1 METGFLLSFLAGMA
15 SIISPCVLPLIPIV
29 VGFSLLKRKNSE
41 IVAFGLGFFLLFAII
56 TILIAIFTAAI
67 NYYLLYFRIA
77 AALIL
82 VIIGALFIFN
92 KRLFNISTPLISNAQ
107 GSQEE
112 IGEGDG
118 KGKEKG
124 REKGILG
131 SFLMGF
137 LTCLAWSPC
146 FGPYVVAVATYGAST
161 GDITYSIINMTIF
174 AGGFSL
180 TILIMA
186 FLMSKIDFKAIIKY
200 SDWIRI
206 ISGVIIAI
214 AGLYMLIGFL

>member
-15 SIISPCVLPLIPIV
+15 SILSPCVLPLIPIV
-29 VGFSLLKRKNSE
+29 VGFSLLKRKNTE

-56 TILIAIFTAAI
+56 TILTAIFTAAI

-82 VIIGALFIFN
+82 VIIGVLFIVN
-92 KRLFNISTPLISNAQ
+92 KRLFNISTPSISNSNTPD
-107 GSQEE
+107 SQ
-112 IGEGDG
+112 
-118 KGKEKG
+118 
-124 REKGILG
+124 KGIVG

-146 FGPYVVAVATYGAST
+146 FGPYVVAVSTYSAST
-161 GDITYSIINMTIF
+161 GNIGYSIINMAIF

-180 TILIMA
+180 TILLMA
-186 FLMSKIDFKAIIKY
+186 FLMSKIDFKGILKY

-206 ISGVIIAI
+206 ISGAIIAL
-214 AGLYMLIGFL
+214 AGMYMLIGFL

>member
-1 METGFLLSFLAGMA
+1 METGFLLSFLAGVA

-29 VGFSLLKRKNSE
+29 VGFSLLKRKNTE

-56 TILIAIFTAAI
+56 TILTAIFTVAI
-67 NYYLLYFRIA
+67 DHYLLYFRIA

-82 VIIGALFIFN
+82 VIIGVLFIVN
-92 KRLFNISTPLISNAQ
+92 KRLFNISAPSISSTPDS
-107 GSQEE
+107 
-112 IGEGDG
+112 
-118 KGKEKG
+118 
-124 REKGILG
+124 EKGIVG

-146 FGPYVVAVATYGAST
+146 FGPYVVAVATYSAST
-161 GDITYSIINMTIF
+161 GNIGYSIINMAIF

-180 TILIMA
+180 TILLMA
-186 FLMSKIDFKAIIKY
+186 FLMSKIDLKGILKY

-206 ISGVIIAI
+206 ISGAIIAL

>member
-15 SIISPCVLPLIPIV
+15 SIISPCVLPLIPVV
-29 VGFSLLKRKNSE
+29 VGFSILKRTNKE

-56 TILIAIFTAAI
+56 TILTAIFTVAI
-67 NYYLLYFRIA
+67 DHYLLYFRIA

-82 VIIGALFIFN
+82 VIIGVLFIVN
-92 KRLFNISTPLISNAQ
+92 KRLFNISTPSIS
-107 GSQEE
+107 STH
-112 IGEGDG
+112 DS
-118 KGKEKG
+118 
-124 REKGILG
+124 EKGIVG

-146 FGPYVVAVATYGAST
+146 FGPYVVAVATYSASI
-161 GDITYSIINMTIF
+161 GNIGYSIINMAIF

-180 TILIMA
+180 TILLMA
-186 FLMSKIDFKAIIKY
+186 FLMSKIDFKAILKY

-206 ISGVIIAI
+206 ISGVIIAL
-214 AGLYMLIGFL
+214 AGIYMLIGFL

>member
-1 METGFLLSFLAGMA
+1 METGYLLSFLAGIA
-15 SIISPCVLPLIPIV
+15 SILSPCVLPLIPVV
-29 VGFSLLKRKNSE
+29 VGFSLLKRKNTE

-56 TILIAIFTAAI
+56 TILTAIFTAAI

-82 VIIGALFIFN
+82 VIIGVLFIVN
-92 KRLFNISTPLISNAQ
+92 KRLFNISAPSISNTPD
-107 GSQEE
+107 S
-112 IGEGDG
+112 
-118 KGKEKG
+118 
-124 REKGILG
+124 EKGIVG

-146 FGPYVVAVATYGAST
+146 FGPYVVAVATYSAST
-161 GDITYSIINMTIF
+161 GNIGYSIINMAIF

-180 TILIMA
+180 TILIIA
-186 FLMSKIDFKAIIKY
+186 FLMSKIDFKAILKY
-200 SDWIRI
+200 SDWIRV
-206 ISGVIIAI
+206 ISGVIIAF

>member
-1 METGFLLSFLAGMA
+1 METGYLLSFLAGIA
-15 SIISPCVLPLIPIV
+15 SIISPCVLPLIPVV
-29 VGFSLLKRKNSE
+29 VGFSLLKRKNTE
-41 IVAFGLGFFLLFAII
+41 IVAFALGFFLLFAII
-56 TILIAIFTAAI
+56 TILTAIFTAAI

-82 VIIGALFIFN
+82 VIIGVLFIVN
-92 KRLFNISTPLISNAQ
+92 KKMFNISTLSISNTPD
-107 GSQEE
+107 SQ
-112 IGEGDG
+112 
-118 KGKEKG
+118 
-124 REKGILG
+124 KGIVG

-146 FGPYVVAVATYGAST
+146 FGPYVVAVATYSAST
-161 GDITYSIINMTIF
+161 GNIGYSIINMAIF

-180 TILIMA
+180 TILIIA
-186 FLMSKIDFKAIIKY
+186 FLMSKIDFKAILKY

-206 ISGVIIAI
+206 ISGVVIAL

>member
-29 VGFSLLKRKNSE
+29 VGFSLLKRKNTE

-56 TILIAIFTAAI
+56 TIFTAIFTAAI

-82 VIIGALFIFN
+82 VIIGVLFIVN
-92 KRLFNISTPLISNAQ
+92 KRLFNISAPSISNTSD
-107 GSQEE
+107 SQ
-112 IGEGDG
+112 
-118 KGKEKG
+118 
-124 REKGILG
+124 KGIVG

-146 FGPYVVAVATYGAST
+146 FGPYVVAVATYSAST
-161 GDITYSIINMTIF
+161 GNIGYSIINLAIF

-186 FLMSKIDFKAIIKY
+186 FLMSRIDFKAIIKY
-200 SDWIRI
+200 SDWVRI
-206 ISGVIIAI
+206 ISGVIIAL

>member
-1 METGFLLSFLAGMA
+1 METGYLLSFLAGIA
-15 SIISPCVLPLIPIV
+15 SIISPCVLPLIPVV
-29 VGFSLLKRKNSE
+29 VGFSLLKRKNTE

-56 TILIAIFTAAI
+56 TILTAIFTAAI

-82 VIIGALFIFN
+82 VIIGVLFIVN
-92 KRLFNISTPLISNAQ
+92 KRLFNISAPSVSSTPDS
-107 GSQEE
+107 
-112 IGEGDG
+112 
-118 KGKEKG
+118 
-124 REKGILG
+124 EKGIVG

-146 FGPYVVAVATYGAST
+146 FGPYVVAVATYSAST
-161 GDITYSIINMTIF
+161 GNIGYSIINMAIF

-180 TILIMA
+180 TILIIA
-186 FLMSKIDFKAIIKY
+186 FLMSKIDYKAILKY

-206 ISGVIIAI
+206 VSGVIIAF

>member
-15 SIISPCVLPLIPIV
+15 SILSPCVLPLIPIV
-29 VGFSLLKRKNSE
+29 VGFSLLKRKNTE

-56 TILIAIFTAAI
+56 TILTAIFTAAI

-82 VIIGALFIFN
+82 VIIGVLFIVN
-92 KRLFNISTPLISNAQ
+92 KRLFNISTPSISNSNTPD
-107 GSQEE
+107 SQ
-112 IGEGDG
+112 
-118 KGKEKG
+118 
-124 REKGILG
+124 KGIVG

-146 FGPYVVAVATYGAST
+146 FGPYVVAVATYSAST
-161 GDITYSIINMTIF
+161 GDITYSIINMAIF

-180 TILIMA
+180 TILLMA
-186 FLMSKIDFKAIIKY
+186 FLMSKIDFKGILKY

-206 ISGVIIAI
+206 ISGAIIAL
-214 AGLYMLIGFL
+214 AGMYMLIGFL

>member
-1 METGFLLSFLAGMA
+1 METGYLLSFLAGIA
-15 SIISPCVLPLIPIV
+15 SILSPCVLPLIPVV
-29 VGFSLLKRKNSE
+29 VGFSLLKRKNTE
-41 IVAFGLGFFLLFAII
+41 IVAFSLGFFLLFAII
-56 TILIAIFTAAI
+56 TTLTAIFTAAI

-82 VIIGALFIFN
+82 VIIGVLFIVN
-92 KRLFNISTPLISNAQ
+92 KKLFNISAPSISNTPD
-107 GSQEE
+107 SQ
-112 IGEGDG
+112 
-118 KGKEKG
+118 
-124 REKGILG
+124 KGIVG

-146 FGPYVVAVATYGAST
+146 FGPYVVAVATYSAST
-161 GDITYSIINMTIF
+161 GNIGYSIINMAIF

-180 TILIMA
+180 TILIIA
-186 FLMSKIDFKAIIKY
+186 FLMSKIDFKAILKY

-206 ISGVIIAI
+206 ISGVVIAL

>member
-1 METGFLLSFLAGMA
+1 METSLLLSFLAGMA
-15 SIISPCVLPLIPIV
+15 SIMSPCVLPLIPVV
-29 VGFSLLKRKNSE
+29 VGFSILKRTNME
-41 IVAFGLGFFLLFAII
+41 IIAFSLGFFLLFAII
-56 TILIAIFTAAI
+56 TILTAIFTVAI

-82 VIIGALFIFN
+82 VAIGVFFIAN
-92 KRLFNISTPLISNAQ
+92 KKLFNISASNISE
-107 GSQEE
+107 SSVLY
-112 IGEGDG
+112 
-118 KGKEKG
+118 
-124 REKGILG
+124 KGILG

-137 LTCLAWSPC
+137 LTCLAWAPC
-146 FGPYVVAVATYGAST
+146 FGPYVVAIATYSAST
-161 GDITYSIINMTIF
+161 GDINYSIINMAIF

-186 FLMSKIDFKAIIKY
+186 LLASKIDLKPLIKY

-206 ISGVIIAI
+206 ISGAIIAL

>member
-15 SIISPCVLPLIPIV
+15 SILSPCVLPLIPIV
-29 VGFSLLKRKNSE
+29 VGFSLLKRKNTE
-41 IVAFGLGFFLLFAII
+41 LVAFGLGFFLLFAII
-56 TILIAIFTAAI
+56 TILTAIFTAAI

-82 VIIGALFIFN
+82 VIIGILFIAN
-92 KRLFNISTPLISNAQ
+92 KNLFNISNSLISNTPD
-107 GSQEE
+107 SQ
-112 IGEGDG
+112 
-118 KGKEKG
+118 
-124 REKGILG
+124 KGIVG

-146 FGPYVVAVATYGAST
+146 FGPYVVAVATYSAST
-161 GDITYSIINMTIF
+161 GDIGYSIINMAIF

-186 FLMSKIDFKAIIKY
+186 FLMSKIDFKAILKY

-206 ISGVIIAI
+206 ISGVIIAL
-214 AGLYMLIGFL
+214 AGLYMLVGFL

>member
-1 METGFLLSFLAGMA
+1 METGFLLSFLAGVA

-29 VGFSLLKRKNSE
+29 VGFSLLKRKNTE

-56 TILIAIFTAAI
+56 TILTAIFTAAI

-82 VIIGALFIFN
+82 VIIGVLFIVN
-92 KRLFNISTPLISNAQ
+92 KRLFNISAPSISSTPDS
-107 GSQEE
+107 
-112 IGEGDG
+112 
-118 KGKEKG
+118 
-124 REKGILG
+124 EKGIVG

-146 FGPYVVAVATYGAST
+146 FGPYVVAVATYSAST
-161 GDITYSIINMTIF
+161 GNIGYSIINMAIF

-180 TILIMA
+180 TILLMA
-186 FLMSKIDFKAIIKY
+186 FLMSKIDFKGILKY

-206 ISGVIIAI
+206 ISGAVIAL

>member
-1 METGFLLSFLAGMA
+1 METGYLLSFLAGIV
-15 SIISPCVLPLIPIV
+15 SILSPCVLPLIPVV
-29 VGFSLLKRKNSE
+29 VGFSLLKRKNTE

-56 TILIAIFTAAI
+56 TILTAIFTAAI

-82 VIIGALFIFN
+82 VIIGVLFIVN
-92 KRLFNISTPLISNAQ
+92 KKLFNISTPSISNTTD
-107 GSQEE
+107 SQ
-112 IGEGDG
+112 
-118 KGKEKG
+118 
-124 REKGILG
+124 KGIVG

-146 FGPYVVAVATYGAST
+146 FGPYVVAVATYSAST
-161 GDITYSIINMTIF
+161 GNIGYSIINMAIF

-180 TILIMA
+180 TILLMA

-206 ISGVIIAI
+206 ISGAIIAL
-214 AGLYMLIGFL
+214 AGIYMLIGFL

>member
-1 METGFLLSFLAGMA
+1 METGYLLSFLAGIA
-15 SIISPCVLPLIPIV
+15 SILSPCVLPLIPVV
-29 VGFSLLKRKNSE
+29 VGFSLLKRKNTE

-56 TILIAIFTAAI
+56 TILTAIFTAAI

-82 VIIGALFIFN
+82 VIIGVLFIVN
-92 KRLFNISTPLISNAQ
+92 KRLFNISAPSISNTPD
-107 GSQEE
+107 SQ
-112 IGEGDG
+112 
-118 KGKEKG
+118 
-124 REKGILG
+124 KGIVG

-146 FGPYVVAVATYGAST
+146 FGPYMVAVATYSAST
-161 GDITYSIINMTIF
+161 GNIGYSIINMAIF

-180 TILIMA
+180 TILLMA
-186 FLMSKIDFKAIIKY
+186 FLMSKIDFKAILKY
-200 SDWIRI
+200 SDWIRV
-206 ISGVIIAI
+206 ISGVIIAF

>member
-15 SIISPCVLPLIPIV
+15 SIISPCVLPLIPVV
-29 VGFSLLKRKNSE
+29 VGFSILKRTNRE

-56 TILIAIFTAAI
+56 TTLTAIFTVAI
-67 NYYLLYFRIA
+67 DHYLLYFRIA

-82 VIIGALFIFN
+82 VIIGVLFIVD
-92 KRLFNISTPLISNAQ
+92 KRLFNISTPTTSTISTTPN
-107 GSQEE
+107 SQ
-112 IGEGDG
+112 
-118 KGKEKG
+118 
-124 REKGILG
+124 KGIVG

-146 FGPYVVAVATYGAST
+146 FGPYVVAVATYSAST
-161 GDITYSIINMTIF
+161 GNIGYSIINMAIF

-180 TILIMA
+180 TILLMA
-186 FLMSKIDFKAIIKY
+186 FLMSKIDFKAILKY
-200 SDWIRI
+200 SDWIRV
-206 ISGVIIAI
+206 ISGAIIAL

>member
-1 METGFLLSFLAGMA
+1 METGYLLSFLAGIA
-15 SIISPCVLPLIPIV
+15 SIISPCVLPLIPVV
-29 VGFSLLKRKNSE
+29 VGFSLLKRKNTE

-56 TILIAIFTAAI
+56 TILTAIFTAAI

-82 VIIGALFIFN
+82 VIIGVLFIVN
-92 KRLFNISTPLISNAQ
+92 KRLFNISAPSISNTPD
-107 GSQEE
+107 SQ
-112 IGEGDG
+112 
-118 KGKEKG
+118 
-124 REKGILG
+124 KGIVG

-146 FGPYVVAVATYGAST
+146 FGPYVVAVATYSAST
-161 GDITYSIINMTIF
+161 GNIGYSIINMAIF

-180 TILIMA
+180 TILIIA
-186 FLMSKIDFKAIIKY
+186 FLMSKIDFKAILKY

-206 ISGVIIAI
+206 ISGAIITF

>member
-1 METGFLLSFLAGMA
+1 MQTGFLLSFLAGMA

-29 VGFSLLKRKNSE
+29 VGFSLLKRKNTE

-56 TILIAIFTAAI
+56 TIFTAIFTAAI

-82 VIIGALFIFN
+82 VIIGVLFIVN
-92 KRLFNISTPLISNAQ
+92 KRLFNISAPSISNTSD
-107 GSQEE
+107 SQ
-112 IGEGDG
+112 
-118 KGKEKG
+118 
-124 REKGILG
+124 KGIVG

-146 FGPYVVAVATYGAST
+146 FGPYVVAVATYSAST
-161 GDITYSIINMTIF
+161 GNIGYSIINMAIF

-186 FLMSKIDFKAIIKY
+186 FLMSRIDFKAIIKY
-200 SDWIRI
+200 SDWVRI
-206 ISGVIIAI
+206 ISGVIIAL
-214 AGLYMLIGFL
+214 AGLYMLISFL

>member
-15 SIISPCVLPLIPIV
+15 SILSPCVLPLIPIV
-29 VGFSLLKRKNSE
+29 VGFSLLKRKNTE

-56 TILIAIFTAAI
+56 TILTAIFTAAI

-82 VIIGALFIFN
+82 VIIGVLFIVN
-92 KRLFNISTPLISNAQ
+92 KRLFNISAPSISSTPDS
-107 GSQEE
+107 
-112 IGEGDG
+112 
-118 KGKEKG
+118 
-124 REKGILG
+124 EKGIVG

-146 FGPYVVAVATYGAST
+146 FGPYVVAVVTYSAST
-161 GDITYSIINMTIF
+161 GDITYSIINMAIF

-186 FLMSKIDFKAIIKY
+186 FLMSKIDFKAILKY

-206 ISGVIIAI
+206 ISGAIIAF
-214 AGLYMLIGFL
+214 AGLYILIGFL

>member
-15 SIISPCVLPLIPIV
+15 SIISPCVLPLIPVV
-29 VGFSLLKRKNSE
+29 VGFSILKRTNRE

-56 TILIAIFTAAI
+56 TILTAIFTVAI
-67 NYYLLYFRIA
+67 DHYLLYFRIA

-82 VIIGALFIFN
+82 VIIGVLFIVN
-92 KRLFNISTPLISNAQ
+92 KRLFNISVPAISSTPD
-107 GSQEE
+107 SQ
-112 IGEGDG
+112 
-118 KGKEKG
+118 
-124 REKGILG
+124 KGIVG

-146 FGPYVVAVATYGAST
+146 FGPYVVAVATYSAST
-161 GDITYSIINMTIF
+161 GNIGYSIINMAIF

-180 TILIMA
+180 TILLMA
-186 FLMSKIDFKAIIKY
+186 FLMSKIDFKAILKY

-206 ISGVIIAI
+206 ISGLIIAL
-214 AGLYMLIGFL
+214 AGIYMLIGFL

>member
-15 SIISPCVLPLIPIV
+15 SIISPCVLPLIPVV
-29 VGFSLLKRKNSE
+29 VGFSILKRTNKE

-56 TILIAIFTAAI
+56 TTLTAIFTVAI
-67 NYYLLYFRIA
+67 DHYLLYFRIA

-82 VIIGALFIFN
+82 VIIGVLFIVD
-92 KRLFNISTPLISNAQ
+92 KRLFNISTPTTSTISTTPD
-107 GSQEE
+107 SQ
-112 IGEGDG
+112 
-118 KGKEKG
+118 
-124 REKGILG
+124 KGIVG

-146 FGPYVVAVATYGAST
+146 FGPYVVAVATYSAST
-161 GDITYSIINMTIF
+161 GNIGYSIINMAIF

-186 FLMSKIDFKAIIKY
+186 FLMSKIDFKAILKY

-206 ISGVIIAI
+206 ISGVIIAL
-214 AGLYMLIGFL
+214 AGLYMLVGFL

>member
-1 METGFLLSFLAGMA
+1 METGYLLSFLAGIA
-15 SIISPCVLPLIPIV
+15 SILSPCVLPLIPV
-29 VGFSLLKRKNSE
+29 VGFSLLKRKNTE

-56 TILIAIFTAAI
+56 TILTAIFTAAI

-82 VIIGALFIFN
+82 VIIGVLFIVN
-92 KRLFNISTPLISNAQ
+92 KRLFNISAPSISNTPD
-107 GSQEE
+107 SQ
-112 IGEGDG
+112 
-118 KGKEKG
+118 
-124 REKGILG
+124 KGIVG

-146 FGPYVVAVATYGAST
+146 FGPYMVAVATYSAST
-161 GDITYSIINMTIF
+161 GNIGYSIINMAIF

-180 TILIMA
+180 TILLMA
-186 FLMSKIDFKAIIKY
+186 FLMSKIDFKAILKY
-200 SDWIRI
+200 SDWIRV
-206 ISGVIIAI
+206 ISGVIIAF

>member
-1 METGFLLSFLAGMA
+1 METGFLISFLAGMA

-29 VGFSLLKRKNSE
+29 VGFSLLKRKNTE

-56 TILIAIFTAAI
+56 TIFTAIFTAAI

-82 VIIGALFIFN
+82 VIIGVLFIVN
-92 KRLFNISTPLISNAQ
+92 KRLFNISAPSISNTSD
-107 GSQEE
+107 SQ
-112 IGEGDG
+112 
-118 KGKEKG
+118 
-124 REKGILG
+124 KGIVG

-146 FGPYVVAVATYGAST
+146 FGPYVVAVATYSAST
-161 GDITYSIINMTIF
+161 GDITYSIINMAIF

-186 FLMSKIDFKAIIKY
+186 FLMSRIDFKAIIKY
-200 SDWIRI
+200 SDWVRI
-206 ISGVIIAI
+206 ISGSIIAL
-214 AGLYMLIGFL
+214 AGMYMLIGFL

>member
-1 METGFLLSFLAGMA
+1 METSFLLSFLAGMA

-29 VGFSLLKRKNSE
+29 VGFSLLKRKNTE

-56 TILIAIFTAAI
+56 TILTAIFTAAI

-82 VIIGALFIFN
+82 VIVGALFIVN
-92 KRLFNISTPLISNAQ
+92 KRLFNISTPSISSTPD
-107 GSQEE
+107 SQ
-112 IGEGDG
+112 
-118 KGKEKG
+118 
-124 REKGILG
+124 KGIVG

-146 FGPYVVAVATYGAST
+146 FGPYVVAVATYSAST
-161 GDITYSIINMTIF
+161 GNIGYSIINMAIF

-180 TILIMA
+180 TILLMA
-186 FLMSKIDFKAIIKY
+186 FLMSKIDFKAILKY
-200 SDWIRI
+200 SDWIRV
-206 ISGVIIAI
+206 ISGVIIAL
-214 AGLYMLIGFL
+214 AGLYILIGFL

>member
-1 METGFLLSFLAGMA
+1 METGFLLSFLAGVA

-29 VGFSLLKRKNSE
+29 VGFSLLKRKNTE

-56 TILIAIFTAAI
+56 TILTAIFTAAI

-82 VIIGALFIFN
+82 VIIGVLFIVN
-92 KRLFNISTPLISNAQ
+92 KKLFNISAPSISSTPDS
-107 GSQEE
+107 
-112 IGEGDG
+112 
-118 KGKEKG
+118 
-124 REKGILG
+124 EKGIVG

-137 LTCLAWSPC
+137 LTGLAWSPC
-146 FGPYVVAVATYGAST
+146 FGPYVVAVATYSAST
-161 GDITYSIINMTIF
+161 GNIGYSIINMAIF

-186 FLMSKIDFKAIIKY
+186 FLMSKIDFKCILKY

-206 ISGVIIAI
+206 ISGVIIAF
-214 AGLYMLIGFL
+214 AGLYMLVRFL

>member
-1 METGFLLSFLAGMA
+1 METGYLLSFLAGIA
-15 SIISPCVLPLIPIV
+15 SILSPCVLPLIPVV
-29 VGFSLLKRKNSE
+29 VGFSLLKRKNTE

-56 TILIAIFTAAI
+56 TILTAIFTAAI

-82 VIIGALFIFN
+82 VIIGVLFIVN
-92 KRLFNISTPLISNAQ
+92 KKLFNISAPSISNTPD
-107 GSQEE
+107 S
-112 IGEGDG
+112 
-118 KGKEKG
+118 
-124 REKGILG
+124 EKGIVG

-146 FGPYVVAVATYGAST
+146 FGPYVVAVATYSAST
-161 GDITYSIINMTIF
+161 GNIGYSIINMAIF

-180 TILIMA
+180 TILLMA
-186 FLMSKIDFKAIIKY
+186 FLMSKIDFKAILKY

-206 ISGVIIAI
+206 ISGLIIAL
-214 AGLYMLIGFL
+214 AGIYMLIGFL

>member
-1 METGFLLSFLAGMA
+1 METGFLISFLAGMA

-29 VGFSLLKRKNSE
+29 VGFSLLKRKNTE

-56 TILIAIFTAAI
+56 TIFTAIFTAAI

-82 VIIGALFIFN
+82 VMIGVLFIVN
-92 KRLFNISTPLISNAQ
+92 KRLFNISTPSISNSNTPD
-107 GSQEE
+107 SQ
-112 IGEGDG
+112 
-118 KGKEKG
+118 
-124 REKGILG
+124 KGILG

-146 FGPYVVAVATYGAST
+146 FGPYVVAVATYSAST
-161 GDITYSIINMTIF
+161 GNIGYSIINMAIF

-186 FLMSKIDFKAIIKY
+186 FLMSRIDFKAIIKY
-200 SDWIRI
+200 SDWVRI
-206 ISGVIIAI
+206 ISGVIIAL

>member
-1 METGFLLSFLAGMA
+1 METGFLLSFLAGVA

-29 VGFSLLKRKNSE
+29 VGFSLLKRKNTE

-56 TILIAIFTAAI
+56 TILTAIFTAAI

-82 VIIGALFIFN
+82 VIIGVLFIVN
-92 KRLFNISTPLISNAQ
+92 KRLFNISAPSISSTPD
-107 GSQEE
+107 SQ
-112 IGEGDG
+112 
-118 KGKEKG
+118 
-124 REKGILG
+124 KGIVG

-146 FGPYVVAVATYGAST
+146 FGPYVVAVATYSAST
-161 GDITYSIINMTIF
+161 GNIGYSIINMAIF

-180 TILIMA
+180 TILLMA
-186 FLMSKIDFKAIIKY
+186 FLMSKIDFKAILKY
-200 SDWIRI
+200 SEWIRV
-206 ISGVIIAI
+206 ISGVIIAL
-214 AGLYMLIGFL
+214 AGLYMLIGLL

>member
-1 METGFLLSFLAGMA
+1 METGFLLSFLAGVA

-29 VGFSLLKRKNSE
+29 VGFSLLKRKNIE

-56 TILIAIFTAAI
+56 TILTAIFTAAI

-82 VIIGALFIFN
+82 VIIGVLFIVN
-92 KRLFNISTPLISNAQ
+92 KRLFNISAPSISNTPD
-107 GSQEE
+107 SQ
-112 IGEGDG
+112 
-118 KGKEKG
+118 
-124 REKGILG
+124 KGIVG

-137 LTCLAWSPC
+137 LTCLPWSPC
-146 FGPYVVAVATYGAST
+146 FGPYVVAVATYSAST
-161 GDITYSIINMTIF
+161 GNIGYSIINMAIF

-180 TILIMA
+180 TILLMA
-186 FLMSKIDFKAIIKY
+186 FLMSKIDFKAILKY

-206 ISGVIIAI
+206 ISGAIIAL

>member
-1 METGFLLSFLAGMA
+1 METGYLLSFLAGIA
-15 SIISPCVLPLIPIV
+15 SILSPCVLPLIPVV
-29 VGFSLLKRKNSE
+29 VGFSLLKRKNTE

-56 TILIAIFTAAI
+56 TILTAIFTAAI

-82 VIIGALFIFN
+82 VIIGVLFIVN
-92 KRLFNISTPLISNAQ
+92 KKLFNISAPSISSTPDS
-107 GSQEE
+107 
-112 IGEGDG
+112 
-118 KGKEKG
+118 
-124 REKGILG
+124 EKGIVG

-146 FGPYVVAVATYGAST
+146 FGPYVVAVATYSAST
-161 GDITYSIINMTIF
+161 GNIGYSIINMAIF

-180 TILIMA
+180 TILIIA
-186 FLMSKIDFKAIIKY
+186 FLMSKIDFKSILKY

-206 ISGVIIAI
+206 ISGAIIAL
-214 AGLYMLIGFL
+214 AGLYVLIGFL

>member
-15 SIISPCVLPLIPIV
+15 SILSPCVLPLIPIV
-29 VGFSLLKRKNSE
+29 VGFSLLKRKNTE
-41 IVAFGLGFFLLFAII
+41 TVAFGLGFFLLFAII
-56 TILIAIFTAAI
+56 TILTAIFTAAI

-82 VIIGALFIFN
+82 VIIGILFIAN
-92 KRLFNISTPLISNAQ
+92 KNLFNISTPPISNSNTPD
-107 GSQEE
+107 SQ
-112 IGEGDG
+112 
-118 KGKEKG
+118 
-124 REKGILG
+124 KGIVG

-146 FGPYVVAVATYGAST
+146 FGPYVVAVATYSAST
-161 GDITYSIINMTIF
+161 GNIGYSIINMAIF

-186 FLMSKIDFKAIIKY
+186 FLMSKIDFKGILKY

-206 ISGVIIAI
+206 ISGAIIAI